1 MKIIVFAPNW
11 VGDVI
16 FITPVFEALK
26 KHFPDA
32 HIGCILPARCKDILT
47 HNPFVDEIITFN
59 ERKEDRSLL
68 RKISFVF
75 KLRSKK
81 YDMVFLL
88 HRSMTRAVLCAMAG
102 IKKRIGY
109 NYKKRS
115 FVITDSIDPVNK
127 DSMHKQDYYLNVLRS
142 CGIAID
148 NHNCKIYFSLKE
160 KSWTNEIIKKYAHSG
175 EIKIGLNLMTNWAPK
190 NWVIER
196 FRELIDILNR
206 RLTNVKF
213 FLTSST
219 NQPQFDVLRK
229 KNNVV
234 DLTGQTSLLQLAA
247 IYSEMDLIISGDSG
261 PLHLGAAAGTKY
273 IGLYGPTSPTL
284 SGVRAATQGKIIFKN
299 TSCPTPCYKAPCDKN
314 RVCMNISVEEVA
326 QAAIELLKWSN

>member
-1 MKIIVFAPNW
+1 MKIAVFAPNW

-26 KHFPDA
+26 KYFPDA
-32 HIGCILPARCKDILT
+32 HIGCILPARCKDILK

-59 ERKEDRSLL
+59 ERKEDRSLFK
-68 RKISFVF
+68 KISFVLA
-75 KLRSKK
+75 LRAKR

-115 FVITDSIDPVNK
+115 FVITDSIGPVDK
-127 DSMHKQDYYLNVLRS
+127 DSMHKQDYYLNVLKS

-148 NHNCKIYFSLKE
+148 DHNCKIYFSPEE
-160 KSWTNEIIKKYAHSG
+160 KSWANEIIKRYAADG
-175 EIKIGLNLMTNWAPK
+175 GIKIGLNLITNWAPK

-196 FRELIDILNR
+196 FSKLIDILNAR
-206 RLTNVKF
+206 FKNISF

-219 NQPQFDVLRK
+219 HEPQFDFLSK

-247 IYSEMDLIISGDSG
+247 LYKEMDLIISGDSG
-261 PLHLGAAAGTKY
+261 PLHLGAAAGAKY
-273 IGLYGPTSPTL
+273 IGLYGPTSPSLT
-284 SGVRAATQGKIIFKN
+284 GVRASAHGKIIFKN
-299 TSCPTPCYKAPCDKN
+299 TSCVTPCYKEPCDK
-314 RVCMNISVEEVA
+314 RLACMAISAQEVA
-326 QAAIELLKWSN
+326 QAVIELLKESD